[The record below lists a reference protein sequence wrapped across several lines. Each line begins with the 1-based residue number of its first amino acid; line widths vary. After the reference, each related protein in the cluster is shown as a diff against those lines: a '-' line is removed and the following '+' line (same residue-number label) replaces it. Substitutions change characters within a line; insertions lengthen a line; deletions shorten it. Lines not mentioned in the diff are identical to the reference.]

1 MTSPCVTQH
10 ARTKAVSTLLSS
22 PARSPHGVDNKGTS
36 VVWLRNDLGSGI
48 SGAVV
53 ILTRTNSCERPWCGS
68 WNRHQLLGERHAAL
82 DPDAMEF
89 AITILLCGSSKCSSL
104 DPVGWPLRE
113 PGEVSPADHESRR
126 EREKKPR
133 WRARLVRR
141 DLALNKSERQRQR
154 AQRAHFVEEN
164 YGEDRTFGD
173 LFSKFV
179 WEPRQIF
186 RTSTFFPHLLRGSAP
201 RDFPETG

>member
-1 MTSPCVTQH
+1 MLDRPSRLPLHASSCVHGVNLSSHLVTSPCVTQH

-36 VVWLRNDLGSGI
+36 AVWLRNDLGSGI

-113 PGEVSPADHESRR
+113 PGEVSPADYES
-126 EREKKPR
+126 
-133 WRARLVRR
+133 
-141 DLALNKSERQRQR
+141 
-154 AQRAHFVEEN
+154 
-164 YGEDRTFGD
+164 GEHGW
-173 LFSKFV
+173 LGGI
-179 WEPRQIF
+179 W
-186 RTSTFFPHLLRGSAP
+186 L
-201 RDFPETG
+201 